1 MVETDNAIK
10 LLQELK
16 INKLIPKF
24 NDTALKEVQTE
35 ITKTFISLTNKLS

>member
-24 NDTALKEVQTE
+24 NDAALKEV
-35 ITKTFISLTNKLS
+35 